1 MPPHF
6 TLITSESPA
15 STQTHSEVLG
25 LHHVNLGGD
34 MSAHVTW
41 GAGLNEV
48 HDLGNKMSCN
58 VSSWASGLRY
68 PIFSTLELDVFITG
82 RFSKVH

>member
-1 MPPHF
+1 
-6 TLITSESPA
+6 
-15 STQTHSEVLG
+15 
-25 LHHVNLGGD
+25 

-41 GAGLNEV
+41 GAGLDEV
-48 HDLGNKMSCN
+48 RDLGNKMSCN
-58 VSSWASGLRY
+58 VSSWALGLRY